1 MCMLSVLRVLSLT
14 PQNIE
19 RYDGKTHCSLA
30 ISRLDVYTQVQASD
44 AQTDSKDVRHSD
56 HACPRIATGLLD
68 RSRVTVSVGSGVV
81 YLRI

>member
-19 RYDGKTHCSLA
+19 RYDGKTHRSLA
-30 ISRLDVYTQVQASD
+30 IRRTQVQASD

-68 RSRVTVSVGSGVV
+68 RGRVTVGVGCGVV